1 MAGNY
6 QKAGGRTNYSPWGVS
21 NDPTDYSTTQRPQTS
36 QGFGKPTTGFAKGS
50 PIKHSNDV
58 PDERLLEVFRKKVQA
73 RGARG
78 ILGLSKNFRIAD
90 DDNSHQLDINE
101 FAKCCRDFRL
111 DFNDDQVQR
120 VFKMFDTSRDG
131 FIDYDEFLRAVRG
144 PISPARQSLV
154 KKAFVKL
161 DKNNNGII
169 ELDDIRGKQI
179 Q

>member
-1 MAGNY
+1 MEEFIEYYNNISAGIDDDRYFETMMVNSFKLYNHDPKYKDFAPAGGNPGKGWQGNY

-90 DDNSHQLDINE
+90 DDNSH
-101 FAKCCRDFRL
+101 
-111 DFNDDQVQR
+111 
-120 VFKMFDTSRDG
+120 
-131 FIDYDEFLRAVRG
+131 
-144 PISPARQSLV
+144 
-154 KKAFVKL
+154 
-161 DKNNNGII
+161 
-169 ELDDIRGKQI
+169 
-179 Q
+179 